1 MLNATIPELVFHLE
15 MTRFI
20 AGFKKLSSYP
30 TKCYRNFSSKFRIC
44 IDYLP
49 LKNNEHLTT

>member
-30 TKCYRNFSSKFRIC
+30 AKCYHNFSSKFRIC